1 MNYNNFY
8 FEKDATQQLI
18 DAGYEPLYFTR
29 DVVRVETVEQPYW
42 FYHIMYYLDL
52 LSLEIDM
59 ALEMENN

>member
-8 FEKDATQQLI
+8 FEKEAEEQLHA
-18 DAGYEPLYFTR
+18 AGYEPLYFTKH
-29 DVVRVETVEQPYW
+29 VVRVETMEQPYW

-59 ALEMENN
+59 SLEMEQ

>member
-8 FEKDATQQLI
+8 FEKEAEEQLR
-18 DAGYEPLYFTR
+18 DAGYEPLYCTK
-29 DVVRVETVEQPYW
+29 DVVRVETMEQPYW

-59 ALEMENN
+59 SLEMEQ